1 MNQLSVAS
9 VCTLS
14 AELHSSLQ
22 ETIISRKLQTYAL
35 SPQIIHDV
43 FFQSS
48 KALTNLVLKKARR
61 GV

>member
-35 SPQIIHDV
+35 LSCVCRVTVATGLAHYDERLQ
-43 FFQSS
+43 
-48 KALTNLVLKKARR
+48 L
-61 GV
+61 